1 MNFGTIKD
9 IFASVLVESHFNNDK
24 KGKELYKNFLKILKE
39 NETLST
45 AFIVYKNI
53 ENKTIKNESLA
64 IDYLKESISIFDKF
78 RGEKSLS
85 IQIKKLTSLLER
97 YGVDYKSKETKP
109 LHESLQRLILNKKDI
124 SNLDIIHEHK
134 TKVINWLTSDKEIV
148 SEDKTFVRPNVEP
161 NKFLELAVSKF
172 NEKYSELNEEEK
184 NILKVLR
191 ENDEEKNKTLVLDLV
206 KESVELVN
214 KHLEDY
220 ADNVT
225 VKSKLLETKDVIY
238 KMVENNDSSSEKILK
253 LYELKT
259 NLKND

>member
-9 IFASVLVESHFNNDK
+9 IFTSILVESHLNNDE

-53 ENKTIKNESLA
+53 ENKTIKNEVLA
-64 IDYLKESISIFDKF
+64 SEYLKESISVFEKF
-78 RGEKSLS
+78 RGENSLS
-85 IQIKKLTSLLER
+85 VQIKKLTTLLEKN
-97 YGVDYKSKETKP
+97 GIDFKTKETKP
-109 LHESLQRLILNKKDI
+109 LHESLQKLILTKKEA
-124 SNLDIIHEHK
+124 STLDVIHEHK
-134 TKVINWLTSDKEIV
+134 VNVVNWLTSDKEIV
-148 SEDKTFVRPNVEP
+148 SEDKDFVRPNIEP

-172 NEKYSELNEEEK
+172 NEKYSDLNEEEK

-191 ENDEEKNKTLVLDLV
+191 ENNEEKNKTLVLDLV
-206 KESVELVN
+206 RETIELIN
-214 KHLEDY
+214 NHLEEY
-220 ADNVT
+220 GENVT

-238 KMVENNDSSSEKILK
+238 KMIENNNSSSEKILK

-259 NLKND
+259 NLK

>member
-9 IFASVLVESHFNNDK
+9 IFSSILVESHLNNDK

-53 ENKTIKNESLA
+53 ENKTIKNEVLA
-64 IDYLKESISIFDKF
+64 NEYLKESISIFDKF
-78 RGEKSLS
+78 RGDKSLP
-85 IQIKKLTSLLER
+85 IQTKRLISLLECN
-97 YGVDYKSKETKP
+97 GIDYKSEKTKP
-109 LHESLQRLILNKKDI
+109 LHESLQKLILTKKEAN
-124 SNLDIIHEHK
+124 NLDIIHEHK
-134 TKVINWLTSDKEIV
+134 SNVVNWLLSDKEFI
-148 SEDKTFVRPNVEP
+148 SENEDFVRPNVEP

-191 ENDEEKNKTLVLDLV
+191 ENNEEKNKTLVLDLV
-206 KESVELVN
+206 KETVEIIN
-214 KHLEDY
+214 KHLENY
-220 ADNVT
+220 SENVT
-225 VKSKLLETKDVIY
+225 VKSKLLETKDVVY
-238 KMVENNDSSSEKILK
+238 KMAENNDSSSDKILK